1 MSIGI
6 EGYFYKIQTNYQVY
20 AYLIEK
26 ELTKHPDSSKL
37 SPALFWDT
45 RVEKINWIRNKKWAV
60 QRFFEYGNKQEI
72 DEIIRFYG
80 KETIRTILQGIN
92 SNWERETRERSYKDF
107 AL

>member
-26 ELTKHPDSSKL
+26 ELTKHPDLSKL

-45 RVEKINWIRNKKWAV
+45 RVEKINWIRNKEWVV
-60 QRFFEYGNKQEI
+60 QRVFEYGNRQEI

-80 KETIRTILQGIN
+80 METIKTILHSINNKRKKETM
-92 SNWERETRERSYKDF
+92 ERSYKDF